1 VVVARRARFARALRQ
16 RRLCGIFDDAAR
28 MRVGRGIEMARYE
41 LLDNVAHKD
50 LRVVTRAGAAY
61 GDAVATVPAFP
72 TEYAELQ
79 REYPIFLQ
87 RDAATGEYRSVAL
100 LGFEPEENLFLRDGR
115 WEAHYLPGHV
125 AKGPF
130 LIGFQE
136 QWQDGE
142 LRREPVIHV
151 DLEHPRASF
160 DAGEPVFLPGGGHS
174 PYLER
179 IATVLRGI
187 HEGVE
192 GGRAMYAAFESAGLL
207 QPLALDVKFDDE
219 FGVKLTGLHG
229 IDRERL
235 ASLDAATLHALHRA
249 GYLEGA
255 YLLLASMHNMRHL
268 MAEKRR
274 RVREAAG
281 AMP

>member
-1 VVVARRARFARALRQ
+1 
-16 RRLCGIFDDAAR
+16 
-28 MRVGRGIEMARYE
+28 MARYE

-50 LRVVTRAGAAY
+50 LRVVTRAGAEF

-87 RDAATGEYRSVAL
+87 RDAGTGEYGSVAL
-100 LGFEPEENLFLRDGR
+100 LGFERNENLFLRDGR
-115 WEAHYLPGHV
+115 WHARYLPGHV

-130 LIGFQE
+130 LIGFHE

-142 LRREPVIHV
+142 LRRDPVIHV
-151 DLEHPRASF
+151 DLEHPRASMSE
-160 DAGEPVFLPGGGHS
+160 GEAVFLPGGGHS

-179 IATVLRGI
+179 MVTVLRGI
-187 HEGVE
+187 HDGVE
-192 GGRAMYAAFESAGLL
+192 AGRGMYAAFDAAGLI
-207 QPLALDVKFDDE
+207 QPCTLDLAFDDAH
-219 FGVKLTGLHG
+219 GANLTGLHG
-229 IDRERL
+229 IDRDRL
-235 ASLDAATLHALHRA
+235 MALDAGSLHALHRA

-255 YLLLASMHNMRHL
+255 WLLLSSMHNMRHL

-274 RVREAAG
+274 RLQESREA
-281 AMP
+281 